1 MERRIG
7 KKCSSVTVARTVV
20 AILRLMMTGK
30 IVTSACLYITRRNYL
45 LTIRIQEKI
54 TMINY
59 LEEYQQLYQSIQDCL
74 NLDPDQWTDKQVI
87 DEIALVLDIF
97 KELIPNE

>member
-1 MERRIG
+1 MISMR
-7 KKCSSVTVARTVV
+7 
-20 AILRLMMTGK
+20 
-30 IVTSACLYITRRNYL
+30 
-45 LTIRIQEKI
+45 KI
-54 TMINY
+54 TVINY